1 MKIIPYPYPKA
12 RDEKADAWSKLLL
25 TTEKKRVL
33 LKWIRFESFVEGYQF
48 DKRGQDLF
56 SNLVDYFLLQ
66 QELIKH
72 IPGRPAAINLQMNA
86 SIRSLD
92 EINDDLAKK
101 SEMIKRCRVL
111 ANDDYP
117 IPTVLLA
124 NVLGCFFI
132 VERYIQKN
140 GLEELTYETKQD
152 VLTVMFEPGYQFNSS
167 QPEDFFSQNT
177 HVVNPM
183 FQPDKY
189 GARADWIMKL
199 LDRYQVDFNKVRS
212 NYRYREASLLH
223 MLISDPK
230 FLEDQNDTV
239 LPWLIDHCDI
249 NLPARDRDNLYT
261 TAIGSI
267 FQKNRHLDGVR
278 PIVEALRVSNSRALN
293 LLTANSELE
302 LNFSMQHRPFQ
313 ELNLSGVYSTE
324 EYFRL
329 GVNEESYPE
338 QLPNG
343 PGRYVTVGYMKDDV
357 GYVKDNVRSMHF
369 RLAMEEYRQ
378 YIFADFLMR
387 QGNLDYLTEFLKR
400 GMPALNI
407 KDFVE
412 ENDRHND
419 RFDFDKRCFRISEIA
434 YHLNNS
440 NGFMPL
446 LYSPEMSLVADDSQ
460 LKAEFI
466 KRLNIAESKYLLGS
480 NFSNLSALKGISAKN
495 NQPII
500 LDGIPAINV
509 IQAEIEANKKTGFE
523 VRKLLRTF
531 FQINEKGCST
541 IDQSR
546 IDIES
551 QLYSLYRLKDKTKR
565 EPLKK
570 RMKMLHTNQY
580 YKIGKTLIHCKNQP
594 RIGQFGNCEVM
605 EVGTYENIMS
615 KLNPIIA
622 GDPEKEKA
630 IACYFL
636 ALAKGEKYDDAAK
649 YLQCKNIHSCD
660 DHDTLNRIYYLVVI
674 REVSRRYNTGLTPF
688 RKLPKRYPFCIAQYC
703 AIDMVAKGRLKWQQV
718 LGQDAEYGLPTGAKV
733 CGDKG
738 SAIDQA
744 TEKVVKILKYF
755 VLDKMPEGLRSVFN
769 ARSMKG
775 QFLSLSERCLKSML
789 ETSFSQPI
797 IRVVHQNPTRPVALI
812 PRVQLTSALPRSYRD
827 ALQRKGDLQRG
838 VVVKA

>member
-12 RDEKADAWSKLLL
+12 RDERADAWSKLLL
-25 TTEKKRVL
+25 TTEKNRVL

-48 DKRGQDLF
+48 DNRGQNLF

-92 EINDDLAKK
+92 EINYDLAKK
-101 SEMIKRCRVL
+101 SEMIKRCIVL

-124 NVLGCFFI
+124 NVLGYFFI

-357 GYVKDNVRSMHF
+357 GYVKDDVRSMHF

-387 QGNLDYLTEFLKR
+387 QGDLDYLTEFLKR

-407 KDFVE
+407 KEFVE

-466 KRLNIAESKYLLGS
+466 KRLNIAESQYLFDSKFLY
-480 NFSNLSALKGISAKN
+480 LTALKGISAKN

-523 VRKLLRTF
+523 VRKLLRSF
-531 FQINEKGCST
+531 FNLKWRGCKEIYKRKKDLAKKLNGLFRSNDEEQLNE
-541 IDQSR
+541 
-546 IDIES
+546 
-551 QLYSLYRLKDKTKR
+551 
-565 EPLKK
+565 
-570 RMKMLHTNQY
+570 RMKMLYTNQY
-580 YKIGKTLIHCKNQP
+580 YKIGETLIHCRNQP
-594 RIGQFGNCEVM
+594 RIGHFGNCEVM
-605 EVGTYENIMS
+605 KVGTYKKIMHD
-615 KLNPIIA
+615 LNPIIE
-622 GDPEKEKA
+622 GDPKKEKA
-630 IACYFL
+630 IARYFL
-636 ALAKGEKYDDAAK
+636 ALAKGEKYDDAAG
-649 YLQCKNIHSCD
+649 YLQCQNIHSRY
-660 DHDTLNRIYYLVVI
+660 HDTLNRIYYLVVI
-674 REVSRRYNTGLTPF
+674 REVSRRYNTGLTPYG
-688 RKLPKRYPFCIAQYC
+688 RLPERYPFCIAQYC

-718 LGQDAEYGLPTGAKV
+718 LGQDAEYGLPTGDKV
-733 CGDKG
+733 CGGKG

-744 TEKVVKILKYF
+744 TEKVVNILKHF

-775 QFLSLSERCLKSML
+775 QFLSLSERYLKSML
-789 ETSFSQPI
+789 VTSFSQPI
-797 IRVVHQNPTRPVALI
+797 IRVVQQNPTRPVALI

-827 ALQRKGDLQRG
+827 ALQREGDLQRG
-838 VVVKA
+838 IVVKA